1 MTKVNILPPDV
12 IAKIAAG
19 EAVDRPASVVK
30 ELLENAIDAGATS
43 IEIHLK
49 DAGKE
54 LVHIKDNGS
63 GIAHED
69 LAKIFQRHATSKIA
83 VIEDL
88 EKLHSMGFRGEA
100 LYSIAA
106 VSDITLKSQPV
117 ILSPKDEESMGS
129 AWQIHVRGGQRLDL
143 SPASSSGHGT
153 DIKVAELF
161 FNTPARRKFLK
172 NNASE
177 LHQIINIVLPYTLI
191 YPQLRFV
198 LTHAGRTLLDLR
210 PASSILDRA
219 AAALNVAMD
228 HFLETDQEFV
238 EEKIR
243 VKMLLGNINI
253 QRPRRDMQFIFIN
266 DRPIESKNLSYNL
279 NDVYKLILPP
289 GVYGAFIVN
298 ITLDPANVDVNIHP
312 TKREVRLKDE
322 ARIISLLRRMTEYQ
336 LMHKGNPKH
345 VSFPNANQAM
355 SFPNANQAMSFP
367 NANPTMSPPN
377 VLIGGPNTSLSGF
390 PTPDRNIRGQA
401 PAFGNDNSMVRDD
414 NMRDFQLFGED
425 NTLRSKFSRARFAGS
440 FLQKFLLFE
449 ADESLL
455 IVDQHAAQERIMF
468 EKFKGQID
476 SAKVESQPLLTP
488 LLLKLTPQ
496 EKIAWEEL
504 QEKLTAAGIETTQ
517 FDDDTIAVQT
527 QPLLL
532 KNIAAVVRNLLAGE
546 EAPRMD
552 NATLARRAC
561 KASVVAGDKLDMT
574 QADYQRKQLL
584 ECKDPFICPHGRP
597 TLIEVTQNFLDRQFL
612 RT

>member
-1 MTKVNILPPDV
+1 MSKVNILGPDV

-19 EAVDRPASVVK
+19 EAVERPASVVK

-49 DAGKE
+49 DAGRE
-54 LVHIKDNGS
+54 LIHVKDNGS
-63 GIAHED
+63 GMARQD
-69 LAKIFQRHATSKIA
+69 LEKIFQRHATSKIA
-83 VIEDL
+83 AIEDL
-88 EKLHSMGFRGEA
+88 EKLCSMGFRGEA

-106 VSDITLKSQPV
+106 VSDVTLKTQSV
-117 ILSPKDEESMGS
+117 ILSPKDEESSGS
-129 AWQIHVRGGQRLDL
+129 LRSFAALKDDSIAWVIHVRGGIRQSLEPTAV
-143 SPASSSGHGT
+143 SHTGT
-153 DIKVAELF
+153 DVKVAELF

-177 LHQIINIVLPYTLI
+177 LRQILNIVLPYTLI
-191 YPQLRFV
+191 YPDKRFL
-198 LTHAGRTLLDLR
+198 LTHEGRGLLDLS
-210 PASSILDRA
+210 PAPSSLDRA
-219 AAALNVAMD
+219 AAALNAEVD
-228 HFLETDQEFV
+228 HFLMTDQEFV

-243 VKMLLGNINI
+243 VKMILGNINI

-266 DRPIESKNLSYNL
+266 DRPVESKNLSFNL
-279 NDVYKLILPP
+279 NDVYKLIMPP

-298 ITLDPANVDVNIHP
+298 IFLDPANVDVNIHP

-322 ARIISLLRRMTEYQ
+322 AKIIRLLRRMTEYQ
-336 LMHKGNPKH
+336 LMHKG
-345 VSFPNANQAM
+345 QAKEFSAQLM
-355 SFPNANQAMSFP
+355 NSHINH
-367 NANPTMSPPN
+367 
-377 VLIGGPNTSLSGF
+377 TSLPLVGRDLHPHLSASPRAGF
-390 PTPDRNIRGQA
+390 SPVKGEE
-401 PAFGNDNSMVRDD
+401 

-425 NTLRSKFSRARFAGS
+425 NTLRSKFTRARYVGS

-468 EKFKGQID
+468 EKFKDQIEN
-476 SAKVESQPLLTP
+476 AKVESQPLLTP
-488 LLLKLTPQ
+488 LLIKLTPQ
-496 EKIAWEEL
+496 ERIAWEEL

-532 KNIAAVVRNLLAGE
+532 KNIQLVVRGLLAGG

-552 NATLARRAC
+552 QDTLARRAC
-561 KASVVAGDKLDMT
+561 KASIVAGDKLDAS

>member
-1 MTKVNILPPDV
+1 MSNVNILAPDV

-54 LVHIKDNGS
+54 LIHIKDNGS

-69 LAKIFQRHATSKIA
+69 LEKIFQRHATSKISA
-83 VIEDL
+83 IEDL

-106 VSDITLKSQPV
+106 VSDV
-117 ILSPKDEESMGS
+117 ILASRTSKEEG
-129 AWQIHVRGGQRLDL
+129 WQMHIKGGVRQNLE
-143 SPASSSGHGT
+143 PASLSQVGT
-153 DIKVAELF
+153 DIKIAELF

-172 NNASE
+172 NNTSE
-177 LHQIINIVLPYTLI
+177 LHQILNIVLPYTLI
-191 YPQLRFV
+191 YPHIRFV
-198 LTHAGRTLLDLR
+198 LTHAGRTILDLR
-210 PASSILDRA
+210 PAPSPLDRA
-219 AAALNVAMD
+219 AAALNLEMN

-238 EEKIR
+238 EEQIR
-243 VKMLLGNINI
+243 VRMILGNINI
-253 QRPRRDMQFIFIN
+253 QRPRRDLQYIFIN
-266 DRPIESKNLSYNL
+266 NRPVESKNLSFNL

-298 ITLDPANVDVNIHP
+298 ITLNPANVDVNIHP

-322 ARIISLLRRMTEYQ
+322 AKIISMLRRMTEYQ
-336 LMHKGNPKH
+336 LMQK
-345 VSFPNANQAM
+345 
-355 SFPNANQAMSFP
+355 
-367 NANPTMSPPN
+367 
-377 VLIGGPNTSLSGF
+377 
-390 PTPDRNIRGQA
+390 GQA
-401 PAFGNDNSMVRDD
+401 KQFSTGASSALIEGGLPADQMFFAHRQLQGNLNLYQTPKDSSFSSSSLTQNDIPL
-414 NMRDFQLFGED
+414 DFKLFGED
-425 NTLRSKFSRARFAGS
+425 NTLRSKFIRARFVGI

-449 ADESLL
+449 VDESLL

-468 EKFKGQID
+468 EKFKNQIE
-476 SAKVESQPLLTP
+476 SSSVESQPLLTP

-504 QEKLTAAGIETTQ
+504 QENLTAAGIETTQ

-532 KNIAAVVRNLLAGE
+532 KNIEAVVRTLLAGGD
-546 EAPRMD
+546 APRMD
-552 NATLARRAC
+552 KDTLARRAC
-561 KASVVAGDKLDMT
+561 KASIVAGDKIDVT

-612 RT
+612 RA

>member
-1 MTKVNILPPDV
+1 MAKVNILSPDV

-30 ELLENAIDAGATS
+30 ELLENAIDAKATS

-54 LVHIKDNGS
+54 LIHIKDNGS
-63 GIAHED
+63 GISRQD
-69 LAKIFQRHATSKIA
+69 LEKIFQRHATSKISA
-83 VIEDL
+83 IEDL

-106 VSDITLKSQPV
+106 VSDV
-117 ILSPKDEESMGS
+117 ILRSQTSVIPAKAGIQNE
-129 AWQIHVRGGQRLDL
+129 AWEIHIRGGKRLGL
-143 SPASSSGHGT
+143 TPAAASGNGT
-153 DIKVAELF
+153 DIKIAELF

-172 NNASE
+172 NNTSE
-177 LHQIINIVLPYTLI
+177 LNQILNVVLPYTLI
-191 YPQLRFV
+191 YPQKRFV

-210 PASSILDRA
+210 PASSNIDRA
-219 AAALNVAMD
+219 AAALNARMD
-228 HFLETDQEFV
+228 HFLEADQEFV

-243 VKMLLGNINI
+243 VKMVLGNINI
-253 QRPRRDMQFIFIN
+253 QRPRRDSQFIFIN
-266 DRPIESKNLSYNL
+266 DRPVESKNLNYNL

-298 ITLDPANVDVNIHP
+298 IALDPANVDVNIHP

-322 ARIISLLRRMTEYQ
+322 GRIISLLRRMTEYQ
-336 LMHKGNPKH
+336 LMHKGQAKQFSNPVILSEAKELKT
-345 VSFPNANQAM
+345 SYDSSALKPQNDM
-355 SFPNANQAMSFP
+355 SHDLP
-367 NANPTMSPPN
+367 
-377 VLIGGPNTSLSGF
+377 L
-390 PTPDRNIRGQA
+390 
-401 PAFGNDNSMVRDD
+401 
-414 NMRDFQLFGED
+414 DFQLFGEE
-425 NTLRSKFSRARFAGS
+425 NTLRSKFTRARFVGS
-440 FLQKFLLFE
+440 FLQKFLIYE
-449 ADESLL
+449 VDESLL

-468 EKFKGQID
+468 EKFKDQIE
-476 SAKVESQPLLTP
+476 AAQVESQPLLTP

-504 QEKLTAAGIETTQ
+504 QEKLTTAGIETTQ

-532 KNIAAVVRNLLAGE
+532 KNIRAVVLDLLAGG

-552 NATLARRAC
+552 HAALARRAC
-561 KASVVAGDKLDMT
+561 KASITAGDKLDAS
-574 QADYQRKQLL
+574 QADHQRKQLL
-584 ECKDPFICPHGRP
+584 ECKDPFTCPHGRP

>member
-1 MTKVNILPPDV
+1 MMTKVNILSPDV

-19 EAVDRPASVVK
+19 EAVDRPSAVVK

-43 IEIHLK
+43 IEINLK

-54 LVHIKDNGS
+54 LIHIKDNGS
-63 GIAHED
+63 GIGRAD
-69 LAKIFQRHATSKIA
+69 LEKIFQRHATSKITH
-83 VIEDL
+83 IDDL

-106 VSDITLKSQPV
+106 VSDVTLCSRTK
-117 ILSPKDEESMGS
+117 EEDG
-129 AWQIHVRGGQRLDL
+129 WQIHIRGGVRQNLEPAAL
-143 SPASSSGHGT
+143 SQIGT
-153 DIKVAELF
+153 DIKIAELF

-177 LHQIINIVLPYTLI
+177 LHQILNVVLPYTLI
-191 YPQLRFV
+191 YPDKRFV
-198 LTHAGRTLLDLR
+198 LNHAGRSLLDLR
-210 PASSILDRA
+210 PAPSRLDRVA
-219 AAALNVAMD
+219 AAMNVSMN

-238 EEKIR
+238 EEQIR
-243 VKMLLGNINI
+243 VRMVLGNINV
-253 QRPRRDMQFIFIN
+253 QRPRRDLQYIFIN
-266 DRPIESKNLSYNL
+266 DRPIESKNLSFNL

-298 ITLDPANVDVNIHP
+298 ITLNPANVDVNIHP

-322 ARIISLLRRMTEYQ
+322 ARIISILRRMTEYQ
-336 LMHKGNPKH
+336 LMHKG
-345 VSFPNANQAM
+345 QAKE
-355 SFPNANQAMSFP
+355 FD
-367 NANPTMSPPN
+367 SPP
-377 VLIGGPNTSLSGF
+377 LAGGVREGGLPTDQIIYAPGQFSLPLVGRAREGGINGNTVVY
-390 PTPDRNIRGQA
+390 T
-401 PAFGNDNSMVRDD
+401 DNSMQ
-414 NMRDFQLFGED
+414 DFQLFGQD
-425 NTLRSKFSRARFAGS
+425 NSLRSKFTRARFIGA

-468 EKFKGQID
+468 EKFKNQIEN
-476 SAKVESQPLLTP
+476 AQVESQPLLTP
-488 LLLKLTPQ
+488 LLIKLTPQ

-504 QEKLTAAGIETTQ
+504 QEKLVTAGIETTQ

-532 KNIAAVVRNLLAGE
+532 KNIEAVVRSLLSGQ

-552 NATLARRAC
+552 PASLARRAC
-561 KASVVAGDKLDMT
+561 KASVVAGDKLDVS
-574 QADYQRKQLL
+574 QADYQRQQLL
-584 ECKDPFICPHGRP
+584 KCQDPFTCPHGRP
-597 TLIEVTQNFLDRQFL
+597 TLIEVTQTFLDRQFL

>member
-19 EAVDRPASVVK
+19 EVVDRPASVVK

-49 DAGKE
+49 DAGRE
-54 LVHIKDNGS
+54 LIHIKDNGS
-63 GIAHED
+63 GIARMD
-69 LAKIFQRHATSKIA
+69 LEKIFQRHATSKISA
-83 VIEDL
+83 IEDL

-106 VSDITLKSQPV
+106 VSDVTLSSRIAQE
-117 ILSPKDEESMGS
+117 DG
-129 AWQIHVRGGQRLDL
+129 WQIHLRGGARQNLEPKAL
-143 SPASSSGHGT
+143 AQIGT
-153 DIKVAELF
+153 DIKIAELF

-172 NNASE
+172 NNAAE
-177 LHQIINIVLPYTLI
+177 LRQILNIALPYTLI
-191 YPQLRFV
+191 YPHIRFV
-198 LTHAGRTLLDLR
+198 LTHADRTLLDLK
-210 PASSILDRA
+210 PAPSPLDRA
-219 AAALNVAMD
+219 AAALNVRMD

-243 VKMLLGNINI
+243 VRMILGNMNI
-253 QRPRRDMQFIFIN
+253 QRPRRDLQFIFIN
-266 DRPIESKNLSYNL
+266 NRPVESKNLSFNL

-298 ITLDPANVDVNIHP
+298 ITLDAANVDVNIHP
-312 TKREVRLKDE
+312 TKREVRIKNE
-322 ARIISLLRRMTEYQ
+322 AMMIRLLRHITEYQ
-336 LMHKGNPKH
+336 LMHKGQAKAFSTPGAQSGGLPADQIIFASGQLQAKFNPGTY
-345 VSFPNANQAM
+345 V
-355 SFPNANQAMSFP
+355 
-367 NANPTMSPPN
+367 PTKNDAPDS
-377 VLIGGPNTSLSGF
+377 SL
-390 PTPDRNIRGQA
+390 PL
-401 PAFGNDNSMVRDD
+401 
-414 NMRDFQLFGED
+414 DFQLFGEE
-425 NTLRSKFSRARFAGS
+425 NTLRSKFTRARFVGA

-468 EKFKGQID
+468 EKFKDQIE
-476 SAKVESQPLLTP
+476 SAKVESQPLLAP

-504 QEKLTAAGIETTQ
+504 EEKLTAAGIETTQ

-532 KNIAAVVRNLLAGE
+532 KNIEAVVRSLLAGGQ
-546 EAPRMD
+546 APRMD
-552 NATLARRAC
+552 YDTLARRAC
-561 KASVVAGDKLDMT
+561 KASILAGDKLDMP

-584 ECKDPFICPHGRP
+584 ECKDPFTCPHGRP
-597 TLIEVTQNFLDRQFL
+597 TLIEVTQDFLDRQFL